1 MVFNG
6 STNAFSNTTLVFPH
20 ASYSLF
26 AVYSNTVAPGAT
38 AYMNAVY
45 GSNGYPMIGVFG
57 SNQYVSAR
65 SVVANTGALTTSAN
79 AGWVLKF
86 TGSGW
91 EFPRGGCM
99 DSTGDYIYIVGDT
112 TGVSAT
118 FFNAGG
124 GVGAVSS
131 VLGMMLLKYS
141 TDGNFVWRA
150 PTSNALYAFGA
161 ASDQIGNL
169 YFAGSTTASSTF
181 GSANGSVT
189 IALTGLGDHSACVG
203 KYSSDGTVQWVAG
216 ISSANQDDS
225 RGVCADPFGNVF
237 VCGQYAAACTF
248 NSAPAI
254 GGAGLVLPF
263 GAGVYEGFV
272 AKYSPNGTLIW
283 ATHMATS
290 AGTGT
295 LPEWVLADST
305 GNVYVSSGY
314 SGGPL
319 TLYNATLSNGTPVAG
334 GTVTLPISSGTN
346 SFIAKYSSTG
356 SILWAVQIAGP
367 SGGGNGMVF
376 DSSGNIVVN
385 IPTGS
390 GSIIFN
396 SAAGSGGTNNTISI
410 TTTALAKYS
419 PTGSNI
425 WAVSISGRYLGTD
438 SIGNFYTVAAK
449 YSPTGSNLWSA
460 STNGGTA
467 VFADAKG
474 NSYRCHLCN
483 VSWNASNADGTVA
496 ASLTITGQYDGF
508 VTKYSPAGFIT
519 SSPVLASS
527 NVMVSATYPSPTALT
542 PFTNGVSMT
551 ALAGTTLATTGLF
564 VGGPSNYFNGT
575 VSELLLFSNALSFAQ
590 RQSVEGYLAS
600 KWGLRTLMPLIHP
613 FYSLRPSNRG
623 FSPLDIPGCQLWL
636 DGADLSSM
644 TLSGINV
651 TQWSDKS
658 GSGNHATGGVSPTYS
673 SSAGAVLFNGT
684 SSYLQTSLSA
694 VPTVETVFAV
704 FRASILP
711 TQTDAG
717 AVIFGATGSGGRGF
731 VVITNATSGSTAYQ
745 LRYDAYAVGNIALT
759 PYGGVIY
766 NTLTLATAQYTGG
779 QGAGSTNGS
788 SFGSFQSL
796 SFSGS
801 TTTRIGA
808 VSGGGFFNGT
818 INEILIYNTAL
829 AAPQRQQIEGYLAA
843 KWGLRGSIPGIAS
856 SPLDIP
862 GCSLWLDG
870 NDVNGNGVQPT
881 NGASVSSWK
890 DKSGLGYHAVGNLGT
905 GTYSSNGFAGYPTIQ
920 ITQSGNM
927 KAPVPAGTFS
937 NAVSAFIVWQKTG
950 GSTGCDALVSRGL
963 GGSGGPFDMYSYTSF
978 GNSPKIIGNGATGSA
993 YYDTITFFRNP
1004 NPNIFF
1010 FNIASNASTTWN
1022 ESLNGSY
1029 RTLTTSEGTAAY
1041 GDAGSNIFIG
1051 TRADGF
1057 STMIGNISEIIFYN
1071 FSLSTTQ
1078 RQSIEAYLVAK
1089 WGITAT
1095 VGTAHPYKTLPP
1107 TTSQP
1112 AQFSEVS
1119 PGNWTHDWQPYLR
1132 ALTRANAGATASF
1145 SSNAVTG
1152 ATPGGNIYYCYG
1164 GVLAPNGKIYTIPFS
1179 AGYGG
1184 IVDPITNTFNSNAL
1198 IGTIST
1204 NFPYAGG
1211 VLATNGKIYCMP
1223 AVAANIGVIDP
1234 ELNTFTTFGSGIGNY
1249 TGGILAPNGKIYCI
1263 PNNATSIGVIDTLAT
1278 PNTFTTFGTTP
1289 GGTAYVGGVLAPNGK
1304 IYCIPCNGT
1313 SVGLIDPV
1321 LNTFSSNTVVGT
1333 VPGGFSYFGGVLAP
1347 NGKIYCIPYN
1357 GTGVG
1362 VIDPT
1367 VNPPTFSS
1375 NAVMGTAPGNTAY
1388 TGGVLG
1394 PNGKIYCI
1402 PRNATGVGVID
1413 PVLNTF
1419 TPNAITGTAQGA
1431 EAYISG
1437 VLAPN
1442 GNIYCLP
1449 FKSGNIGLISFSG
1462 LTQTPSLNYCLSTLT
1477 NKF

>member
-1 MVFNG
+1 
-6 STNAFSNTTLVFPH
+6 
-20 ASYSLF
+20 
-26 AVYSNTVAPGAT
+26 
-38 AYMNAVY
+38 
-45 GSNGYPMIGVFG
+45 
-57 SNQYVSAR
+57 
-65 SVVANTGALTTSAN
+65 
-79 AGWVLKF
+79 
-86 TGSGW
+86 
-91 EFPRGGCM
+91 
-99 DSTGDYIYIVGDT
+99 
-112 TGVSAT
+112 
-118 FFNAGG
+118 
-124 GVGAVSS
+124 
-131 VLGMMLLKYS
+131 
-141 TDGNFVWRA
+141 
-150 PTSNALYAFGA
+150 
-161 ASDQIGNL
+161 
-169 YFAGSTTASSTF
+169 
-181 GSANGSVT
+181 
-189 IALTGLGDHSACVG
+189 
-203 KYSSDGTVQWVAG
+203 
-216 ISSANQDDS
+216 
-225 RGVCADPFGNVF
+225 
-237 VCGQYAAACTF
+237 
-248 NSAPAI
+248 
-254 GGAGLVLPF
+254 
-263 GAGVYEGFV
+263 
-272 AKYSPNGTLIW
+272 
-283 ATHMATS
+283 
-290 AGTGT
+290 
-295 LPEWVLADST
+295 
-305 GNVYVSSGY
+305 
-314 SGGPL
+314 
-319 TLYNATLSNGTPVAG
+319 
-334 GTVTLPISSGTN
+334 
-346 SFIAKYSSTG
+346 
-356 SILWAVQIAGP
+356 
-367 SGGGNGMVF
+367 
-376 DSSGNIVVN
+376 
-385 IPTGS
+385 
-390 GSIIFN
+390 
-396 SAAGSGGTNNTISI
+396 
-410 TTTALAKYS
+410 
-419 PTGSNI
+419 
-425 WAVSISGRYLGTD
+425 
-438 SIGNFYTVAAK
+438 
-449 YSPTGSNLWSA
+449 
-460 STNGGTA
+460 
-467 VFADAKG
+467 
-474 NSYRCHLCN
+474 
-483 VSWNASNADGTVA
+483 
-496 ASLTITGQYDGF
+496 
-508 VTKYSPAGFIT
+508 
-519 SSPVLASS
+519 
-527 NVMVSATYPSPTALT
+527 
-542 PFTNGVSMT
+542 MT

-623 FSPLDIPGCQLWL
+623 FSPLDIPGCALWL

-862 GCSLWLDG
+862 GCRLWLDG

-978 GNSPKIIGNGATGSA
+978 GNSPKIIGNGTTGSA

-1112 AQFSEVS
+1112 AQYSEVS

-1145 SSNAVTG
+1145 SSNSVTG
-1152 ATPGGNIYYCYG
+1152 AAPGSSAYMG
-1164 GVLAPNGKIYTIPFS
+1164 GVLAPNGKIYCIP
-1179 AGYGG
+1179 YGARNIG
-1184 IVDPITNTFNSNAL
+1184 VINPNTNTFNYNSVV
-1198 IGTIST
+1198 GT
-1204 NFPYAGG
+1204 
-1211 VLATNGKIYCMP
+1211 VP
-1223 AVAANIGVIDP
+1223 AVN
-1234 ELNTFTTFGSGIGNY
+1234 
-1249 TGGILAPNGKIYCI
+1249 
-1263 PNNATSIGVIDTLAT
+1263 SI
-1278 PNTFTTFGTTP
+1278 FW
-1289 GGTAYVGGVLAPNGK
+1289 GGVLAPNGK

-1313 SVGLIDPV
+1313 SVGVIDPDAE
-1321 LNTFSSNTVVGT
+1321 TFSSTTVTGT
-1333 VPGGFSYFGGVLAP
+1333 ITGTGAGAFAYLGGVLAP
-1347 NGKIYCIPYN
+1347 NGKIYCIPCN
-1357 GTGVG
+1357 ATNVG
-1362 VIDPT
+1362 VIDPIA
-1367 VNPPTFSS
+1367 NTFTTF
-1375 NAVMGTAPGNTAY
+1375 GTAPGGTAYQAGCLGANGKIYCIPYSSTTVGVIDPIANTFTTFGTAPGGGAY
-1388 TGGVLG
+1388 TGGVLA

-1402 PRNATGVGVID
+1402 PTNATSIGVID
-1413 PVLNTF
+1413 TTVSPNTF
-1419 TPNAITGTAQGA
+1419 TTFGTSSVNFYGA
-1431 EAYISG
+1431 TLSSDGKVYYISNNGSSLSVIDPNLNSVTTVNG
-1437 VLAPN
+1437 VTIASNYFSMTLAPN
-1442 GNIYCLP
+1442 GKIYCIP
-1449 FKSGNIGLISFSG
+1449 FSATTVGVISFSG
-1462 LTQTPSLNYCLSTLT
+1462 VSQTPSLNYCLSAYA